1 MIEHV
6 IQKDESDKDQA
17 APKSVVQMVLVTVV
31 MLIVEPTLFSDDI
44 LIFERYQHV

>member
-17 APKSVVQMVLVTVV
+17 APKSVLVTVV
-31 MLIVEPTLFSDDI
+31 LLIVEQTLFSDDI
-44 LIFERYQHV
+44 PIFERYRHV

>member
-17 APKSVVQMVLVTVV
+17 ALKSVVQLVLMTDDVV
-31 MLIVEPTLFSDDI
+31 MLEQTLFSDDI
-44 LIFERYQHV
+44 PIFERYQHV